1 MTTKEQEFKA
11 LNKIKAMVA
20 ELGEDS
26 YIATAFEGCFE
37 IAEENIKNDFACS
50 MKRRA
55 EIAEQKAAVEEARA
69 EAAEAYLKDAR
80 AARDEWHKTA
90 HDLGA
95 DYNKAK
101 KELADL
107 HESAETIAIEWNKA
121 TDKVTEL
128 QHELKAMKEE
138 CKKENELYNQTVDLQ
153 KQLDEKDL
161 EIIKLKAR
169 LFDMMNA

>member
-55 EIAEQKAAVEEARA
+55 EIAEQKAAVEAARA

-90 HDLGA
+90 HDLRA

-107 HESAETIAIEWNKA
+107 QEKHE
-121 TDKVTEL
+121 
-128 QHELKAMKEE
+128 EE
-138 CKKENELYNQTVDLQ
+138 NTGK
-153 KQLDEKDL
+153 
-161 EIIKLKAR
+161 